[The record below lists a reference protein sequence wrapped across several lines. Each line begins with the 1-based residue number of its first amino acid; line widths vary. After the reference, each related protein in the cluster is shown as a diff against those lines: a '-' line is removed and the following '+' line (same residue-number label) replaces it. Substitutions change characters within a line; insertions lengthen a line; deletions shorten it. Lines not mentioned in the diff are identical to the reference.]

1 MAPPSHASAFTMSAP
16 KFDPKTLLNP
26 KAAKK
31 QAKEPAKAPANPYG
45 PADLDPVYQFN
56 NNHNSGNCKDNYSFP
71 SSESIANSQQQ
82 YRSQPPEQQQ
92 EQGMSSL
99 IERFHN
105 VEKRSD
111 RPAKRQKKEQVAE
124 DEDDLV
130 NVKQKGTMEVR
141 GGTGELGAYLKAKR
155 KEGIEQDA
163 AVNTMSH
170 VVDLTADDDNDSDV
184 QIISDTL
191 SEVVCLGRI
200 EGARVQAHKVP
211 TPANKGSAFTFGKTH
226 WPPMKVTLTR
236 RPGSNMIIA
245 VADPVGHD
253 FGNVDQRIASA
264 LAPLID
270 GASVNGLRLQGR
282 LDSRVKKPFD
292 FPGQQVSDH
301 YPLTINVYAQ
311 RKFVVGL
318 GKYLSQ
324 KAIWLRDPLSVDRGI
339 AIMNPHAPK
348 SHAPIPQRSALPRT
362 THVETQII
370 VRTHEETR
378 NDVLNI
384 FDNLKETNDLP
395 QAQQP
400 ERITTTLLPH
410 QRQAVYF
417 MRKRERLPVVI
428 YGNMEDTATAHVAT
442 DESSLWKERV
452 KENGRLTY
460 YNVITGHEFKKEPP
474 PALGGILA
482 DVMGL
487 GKTLNVLSLVA
498 GSLDE
503 AAAFSKQKPPE
514 PQDEYDPDLQL
525 NSKATLLVCPLST
538 IVNWE
543 EQIKTHMKGKP
554 FKYYIYQG
562 TGRTNDCTT
571 LRNYD
576 MVITTYGAISSEMT
590 KRSRNRPNSPLMEV
604 NWFRIVLDEAH
615 TIRKQST
622 GQSKACCALAA
633 ERRWCVTGTP
643 VQNRLDDL
651 GALIKF
657 LRIKPF
663 DQSGTFAHY
672 ITTPLRTG
680 NSEAIPKLRLLV
692 DTITLRRLKDKLD
705 LPPRR
710 EMVVMV
716 SMSDAERN
724 LYEQFAHDTYQK
736 FDAMTGKNN
745 KLGGKAYAH
754 VLKGIGRLRMIAAH
768 GSEMLS
774 DEDWELAKGFDATN
788 AIDLEDEND
797 DRPDRTPPQA
807 FEMYRIMKD
816 SNVNF
821 CAKCQRYITL
831 TEDKGDGEEFD
842 EDYEDEPQE
851 EVVEGEDRTIGY
863 LMPCNQLI
871 CPKCIKKFR
880 DELKSKAGVDN
891 YVDCPIC
898 DNWIRVAFFELKRN
912 EILADEAAQENVR
925 KSKFARNLARYT
937 GPSSKVLKLLDNLQE
952 DQRWSE
958 DHPDERPIKSVV
970 FSEWTTHLDL
980 VQHALTGVSIQ
991 TTRLDGSMSFSK
1003 RTQAINEFQT
1013 SADINVIIV
1022 SLKAGGLGLN
1032 LTAAS
1037 RVYTMEPNYNPA
1049 AEAQA
1054 VERVHRLGQ
1063 TREVIIK
1070 RFIMEK
1076 SIEEKVLKLQ
1086 EKKLALAEFS
1096 IERDSIKKLSKEDAA
1111 KAKLDDLKMLLR

>member
-1 MAPPSHASAFTMSAP
+1 MSAP
-16 KFDPKTLLNP
+16 KFDPKSLLNP
-26 KAAKK
+26 KAAMK
-31 QAKEPAKAPANPYG
+31 QKKEPAKTPANPYG
-45 PADLDPVYQFN
+45 PADLEPIYQFN
-56 NNHNSGNCKDNYSFP
+56 NNSLSSGNSSTNNYSFP
-71 SSESIANSQQQ
+71 IATGSQQQ
-82 YRSQPPEQQQ
+82 FQFPPQEKER

-111 RPAKRQKKEQVAE
+111 RPAKRQKQEPTAG

-130 NVKQKGTMEVR
+130 NVKQKGDTEVR
-141 GGTGELGAYLKAKR
+141 GGTGDLGAYLKAKR
-155 KEGIEQDA
+155 KEGIEQDGA
-163 AVNTMSH
+163 LNTMSH
-170 VVDLTADDDNDSDV
+170 VVDLTADDDNDSDIQV
-184 QIISDTL
+184 ISDTL

-200 EGARVQAHKVP
+200 DGARVQAHKVP
-211 TPANKGSAFTFGKTH
+211 RPPVKSSSFAFGKTH
-226 WPPMKVTLTR
+226 WPAMKVTLTR
-236 RPGSNMIIA
+236 RQGGNLIIA
-245 VADPVGHD
+245 VADAEGHD

-264 LAPLID
+264 LVPLID

-339 AIMNPHAPK
+339 AVMNPHAPK

-362 THVETQII
+362 TQAETQII

-395 QAQQP
+395 EAQQP

-417 MRKRERLPVVI
+417 MRKREGLPVVI
-428 YGNMEDTATAHVAT
+428 YGDTETTATANVAT
-442 DESSLWKERV
+442 DEDSLWKERV

-460 YNVITGHEFKKEPP
+460 YNVITGHEFKKEPS

-503 AAAFSKQKPPE
+503 AAVFSKQQPPE
-514 PQDEYDPDLQL
+514 PEDEFGRDLQL

-543 EQIKTHMKGKP
+543 EQIKTHMKGAP

-562 TGRTNDCTT
+562 ANRTNDCTK

-576 MVITTYGAISSEMT
+576 MVITTYGAIGSEMT

-622 GQSKACCALAA
+622 GQSKACCALSA

-663 DQSGTFAHY
+663 DQPGTFAHY

-710 EMVVMV
+710 EMVVRI

-788 AIDLEDEND
+788 AIDLEDEDD
-797 DRPDRTPPQA
+797 DRPDRSAAQA
-807 FEMYRIMKD
+807 FEMFGIMKD

-821 CAKCQRYITL
+821 CAKCQRYINL
-831 TEDKGDGEEFD
+831 THDKGDGDEFD

-851 EVVEGEDRTIGY
+851 EVDGDDKVIGY

-880 DELKSKAGVDN
+880 DELKAKAGVDN

-898 DNWIRVAFFELKRN
+898 DNWIRVAFYELKRN
-912 EILADEAAQENVR
+912 EILAHESAQENVR
-925 KSKFARNLARYT
+925 KSKFAKNLARYT
-937 GPSSKVLKLLDNLQE
+937 GPSSKVLALLENLQV
-952 DQRWSE
+952 DQHWSE
-958 DHPDERPIKSVV
+958 AHPEEKPIKSVV

-980 VQHALTGVSIQ
+980 IQHALTGASIKS
-991 TTRLDGSMSFSK
+991 TRLDGSMSFSK

-1013 SADINVIIV
+1013 SADINIIIV